1 MPLPSY
7 YDGEEEE
14 ENEERLLELLT
25 VLVQMVRSK
34 KPSTKLQQ
42 VDPMALL
49 QKAKAMG
56 IKVTP
61 QLQQQAMQMIQ
72 AGKSLPEI
80 MAALTPKQA
89 ATSATDELVKMAKA
103 AGITITPAMQ
113 ATAAKMLAQGKS
125 VREIV
130 EALKPKTK
138 SAAAPESKTEEAAP
152 MPAPM
157 SSAGPRRRANV
168 RQYNAGNR
176 KLQTWSGQSVSV
188 PLPKQQQA
196 VPPRQ
201 ANDDLKQ
208 AVLAKAKELG
218 PPFQQQIEGA
228 VAGGI
233 PLQTIISQIPGG
245 VSVGKAKSS
254 GPVVDDD
261 ITKDEVYRKAFFLP
275 PSKKKMVR
283 RRAEKRHETLVGGVP
298 DPRQLRRSVEALRA
312 GLSDRRHGPERPP
325 LLRALRSSRRPMGCG
340 NRSTPA
346 LPSEGLFF
354 SRGRWPCTRDPPR
367 RV

>member
-1 MPLPSY
+1 MANQFSSKSGYEYETSPPPMPLPSY

-25 VLVQMVRSK
+25 VLVQMVRAK

-42 VDPMALL
+42 VDPMQLL
-49 QKAKAMG
+49 EKAKEMG

-80 MAALTPKQA
+80 MAALAPKQA
-89 ATSATDELVKMAKA
+89 ANVAADHLVETLKAK
-103 AGITITPAMQ
+103 GITITPAMQ
-113 ATAAKMLAQGKS
+113 AEAAKLLAEGKS
-125 VREIV
+125 LDS
-130 EALKPKTK
+130 LKSKIKPK
-138 SAAAPESKTEEAAP
+138 SAASPESKTEEAAAAAAAP

-157 SSAGPRRRANV
+157 SSGGARRRANV

-201 ANDDLKQ
+201 TNDDLKQ

-275 PSKKKMVR
+275 PSKKKMVHD
-283 RRAEKRHETLVGGVP
+283 ALKNGTKPSLVASQIPDNFDVP
-298 DPRQLRRSVEALRA
+298 LKPFVLGSAIAAMALSV
-312 GLSDRRHGPERPP
+312 
-325 LLRALRSSRRPMGCG
+325 LL
-340 NRSTPA
+340 
-346 LPSEGLFF
+346 F
-354 SRGRWPCTRDPPR
+354 
-367 RV
+367 

>member
-1 MPLPSY
+1 MANQFSSKSGYVYETSPPPMPLPSY

-49 QKAKAMG
+49 QKAKQSG

-61 QLQQQAMQMIQ
+61 QLQQKALQLIQ
-72 AGKSLPEI
+72 SGKFTAEQIIEKL
-80 MAALTPKQA
+80 APKQA
-89 ATSATDELVKMAKA
+89 ATTPANPMQLLKMAQARGIKVTPQLQKQAMQMLQEGMTPNQIIEKLAPKKA
-103 AGITITPAMQ
+103 ASSA
-113 ATAAKMLAQGKS
+113 
-125 VREIV
+125 
-130 EALKPKTK
+130 PK
-138 SAAAPESKTEEAAP
+138 SKTEEAAA
-152 MPAPM
+152 PAPM
-157 SSAGPRRRANV
+157 PSGGTRRRANV

-233 PLQTIISQIPGG
+233 PLQTIIARIPGG

-275 PSKKKMVR
+275 PSKKKMVHD
-283 RRAEKRHETLVGGVP
+283 ALKNGTKPSLVASQIPDNFDVP
-298 DPRQLRRSVEALRA
+298 LKPFVLGSAIAAMALSV
-312 GLSDRRHGPERPP
+312 
-325 LLRALRSSRRPMGCG
+325 LL
-340 NRSTPA
+340 
-346 LPSEGLFF
+346 F
-354 SRGRWPCTRDPPR
+354 
-367 RV
+367 